1 MYLTAQLV
9 VLAFGVDQWVIDNDS
24 SIADI
29 DCSSESIEIDPVHS
43 GCSQFPQNKLPEIY
57 RIHQREIDKSLI
69 GKNEKPHT
77 MLTRRQIIKT
87 REHIHTE
94 RPAT

>member
-43 GCSQFPQNKLPEIY
+43 GCSQFPQNKTTGDLPEPPK
-57 RIHQREIDKSLI
+57 RDGQEFDWKERKTAHNAD
-69 GKNEKPHT
+69 EK
-77 MLTRRQIIKT
+77 
-87 REHIHTE
+87 
-94 RPAT
+94 ANN